1 MKRCTLVHALILA
14 AGFGCMSS
22 LHAQTYPAKPV
33 RVILPQPAGS
43 GPSDVSARAIAQE
56 LAQTLGQPFVIE
68 NRAGANGLIGAQA
81 VAKSAP
87 DGYTLC
93 ITSASV
99 ISVNP
104 FMYPDMPYDPPRD
117 FAPVIMIG
125 FSHQALIA
133 NPSVPANNL
142 RELLEVAR
150 ARPGAISWGSFGPGS
165 PSHLYIEWL
174 KNVKGIN
181 FYNVPYKT
189 AGQAMQGAMAGQVHL
204 AFFALGGAVPLVKAG
219 KLKALAV
226 GGDSRNSAL
235 PGVPSM
241 KESGIELNLRNW
253 YGMFAPAATPREVVQ
268 RLNSAIAKILAE
280 PKMQEFL
287 VSKAGLGVEPP
298 AGGSSEAFD
307 AFLKTDRE
315 TYREIV
321 RIAGAKG

>member
-1 MKRCTLVHALILA
+1 MKRFPLVSVIALA
-14 AGFGCMSS
+14 AGVGCGSL
-22 LHAQTYPAKPV
+22 LHAQTYPAKAV
-33 RVILPQPAGS
+33 RVVLPQPAGS

-56 LAQTLGQPFVIE
+56 LAQVLGQPFVIE

-99 ISVNP
+99 ISLNP

-125 FSHQALIA
+125 FAHQALVA

-150 ARPGAISWGSFGPGS
+150 AKPGAITWGSFGPGS

-174 KNVKGIN
+174 KNVKGVT

-189 AGQAMQGAMAGQVHL
+189 AGQALQGALGGQVDL
-204 AFFALGGAVPLVKAG
+204 AFFALGGAVPLVRAG

-241 KESGIELNLRNW
+241 KESGIELHLRNW
-253 YGMFAPAATPREVVQ
+253 YGMFAPAATSRDIVQ
-268 RLNSAIAKILAE
+268 RLNAAVAKILAE
-280 PKMQEFL
+280 PKMQDFL
-287 VSKAGLGVEPP
+287 ATKAGLGVEPP
-298 AGGSSEAFD
+298 AGGSTEAFD
-307 AFLKTDRE
+307 AFLKIDRE
-315 TYREIV
+315 NYRDIV
-321 RIAGAKG
+321 RITGAKG